1 MGLKINFEMEDIMI
15 KIKKSK
21 KPKITRLEK
30 YVSKLPRNKYGC
42 DCVNKYDYVSPPIMI
57 VRHSVYEACG
67 KCRRPLS
74 VAISLEES
82 RKVQE
87 GLK

>member
-1 MGLKINFEMEDIMI
+1 MMI

-30 YVSKLPRNKYGC
+30 YVAGLPRNLYAC
-42 DCVNKYDYVSPPIMI
+42 DCAYKYDYVSPPIMI
-57 VRHSVYEACG
+57 IRHSVYQACG

-74 VAISLEES
+74 VAISLEEA
-82 RKVQE
+82 RKVQSG

>member
-1 MGLKINFEMEDIMI
+1 MI

-21 KPKITRLEK
+21 KAKITRLEK
-30 YVSKLPRNKYGC
+30 YVAGLPRNKYGC
-42 DCVNKYDYVSPPIMI
+42 TCAYKYDYLPAPIMI
-57 VRHSVYEACG
+57 VRHSVYQACG

-74 VAISLEES
+74 IAISLEEA

-87 GLK
+87 VLK